1 MTDSYSEIPE
11 DDEVPQLEASPQAEI
26 ISTGHTEI
34 DRRLG
39 GGIPVGSLTLIEGQ
53 SDAGKSVFA
62 QQMIWGS
69 LTSQHQVQVFTT
81 ENSVRSLNSQ
91 MESLGLD
98 ILDALLLGWLEIYP
112 VTTSRMEAADTFKVI
127 IENIERNTTH
137 NMVVV
142 DSLTP
147 VIAHTSVGNII
158 SYFEECKRLCDH
170 GKTIIN
176 IAHTYAFNEEV
187 LARIRSVCDA
197 HFRLRIQEV
206 GDKLV
211 KVLEVAKVR
220 GADKN
225 TGNILSF
232 EVEPGMGMR
241 VMPISQAKA

>member
-1 MTDSYSEIPE
+1 MSRYE
-11 DDEVPQLEASPQAEI
+11 DEERPLGSA
-26 ISTGHTEI
+26 ISTGHAEI
-34 DRRLG
+34 DKKVG

-69 LTSQHQVQVFTT
+69 LRGNHRVLVFTT
-81 ENSVRSLNSQ
+81 ENSVRSLNTQ

-98 ILDALLLGWLEIYP
+98 IMDALLLGWLKIYP
-112 VTTSRMEAADTFKVI
+112 VETSQMELLGTFDAVLSA
-127 IENIERNTTH
+127 IERHTAYG
-137 NMVVV
+137 MVVV

-147 VIAHTSVGNII
+147 VIAHTSVGDII
-158 SYFEECKRLCDH
+158 SYFERCKRLCDD

-197 HFRLRIQEV
+197 HFRLRIEEV
-206 GDKLV
+206 GDKLI

-220 GADKN
+220 GADKD

>member
-1 MTDSYSEIPE
+1 M
-11 DDEVPQLEASPQAEI
+11 
-26 ISTGHTEI
+26 
-34 DRRLG
+34 
-39 GGIPVGSLTLIEGQ
+39 
-53 SDAGKSVFA
+53 
-62 QQMIWGS
+62 
-69 LTSQHQVQVFTT
+69 FTT
-81 ENSVRSLNSQ
+81 ENSVRSLNTQ

-98 ILDALLLGWLEIYP
+98 ILDALLLGWLKVYP
-112 VTTSRMEAADTFKVI
+112 LATSKMELADTFGNI
-127 IENIERNTTH
+127 LDAIEHHTGH

-147 VIAHTSVGNII
+147 VIAHTTVGNII
-158 SYFEECKRLCDH
+158 SYFEGCKKLCDR

-206 GDKLV
+206 GDKLI

>member
-1 MTDSYSEIPE
+1 MPEIE
-11 DDEVPQLEASPQAEI
+11 LVEEQEEQQEEKKEV
-26 ISTGHTEI
+26 ISTGHAEI
-34 DRRLG
+34 DKKLG

-69 LTSQHQVQVFTT
+69 INSKHKVLMFTT
-81 ENSVRSLNSQ
+81 ENSVRSLNTQ

-98 ILDALLLGWLEIYP
+98 ILDALLLGWLKVYP
-112 VTTSRMEAADTFKVI
+112 VATSRMEVADTFGTI
-127 IENIERNTTH
+127 LDAIEHHTGH

-147 VIAHTSVGNII
+147 VIAHTTVGNII
-158 SYFEECKRLCDH
+158 SYFEGCKKLCDR

-206 GDKLV
+206 GDKLI

>member
-1 MTDSYSEIPE
+1 MKQQANDE
-11 DDEVPQLEASPQAEI
+11 DERPQGSV
-26 ISTGHTEI
+26 ISTGHGEI
-34 DRRLG
+34 DKKVG

-69 LTSQHQVQVFTT
+69 LRSRHKVLVFTT
-81 ENSVRSLNSQ
+81 ENSVRSLNTQ

-98 ILDALLLGWLEIYP
+98 IMDALLLGWLRIYP
-112 VTTSRMEAADTFKVI
+112 VETSRMEVTGAFDFILQA
-127 IENIERNTTH
+127 IEHHKNY

-147 VIAHTSVGNII
+147 VIAHTSVGAII
-158 SYFEECKRLCDH
+158 SYFEGCKRLCDD

-187 LARIRSVCDA
+187 LARIRSACDA
-197 HFRLRIQEV
+197 HFKLRIEEV
-206 GDKLV
+206 ADKLI

>member
-1 MTDSYSEIPE
+1 MNDRYE
-11 DDEVPQLEASPQAEI
+11 DEEQCLGSI

-34 DRRLG
+34 DKKIG

-69 LTSQHQVQVFTT
+69 LRGNHRVLLFTT
-81 ENSVRSLNSQ
+81 ENSVRSLNTQ

-98 ILDALLLGWLEIYP
+98 ILDALLLGWLKVYP
-112 VTTSRMEAADTFKVI
+112 IETSVMGLADTFDAILKAI
-127 IENIERNTTH
+127 GYHTAYG
-137 NMVVV
+137 MVVV

-147 VIAHTSVGNII
+147 VIAHTSVGPII
-158 SYFEECKRLCDH
+158 TYFEGCKRLCDE

-197 HFRLRIQEV
+197 HFRLRIEEV
-206 GDKLV
+206 GGRLI

-220 GADKN
+220 GADKT
-225 TGNILSF
+225 TGNVLSF

>member
-1 MTDSYSEIPE
+1 MNGTYEE
-11 DDEVPQLEASPQAEI
+11 EEVSRGEI

-34 DRRLG
+34 DKKLG
-39 GGIPVGSLTLIEGQ
+39 GGIPVGSLTLIAGQ

-69 LTSQHQVQVFTT
+69 ITSKHKVLMFTT
-81 ENSVRSLNSQ
+81 ENSVRSLNTQ

-98 ILDALLLGWLEIYP
+98 ILDALLMGWLEVYP
-112 VTTSRMEAADTFKVI
+112 VATSRMELADTFGTI
-127 IENIERNTTH
+127 LDAIEHHIGH

-158 SYFEECKRLCDH
+158 SYFEGCKKLCDR

-206 GDKLV
+206 GDKLI

>member
-1 MTDSYSEIPE
+1 MNKPAKDE
-11 DDEVPQLEASPQAEI
+11 DERPQGSI
-26 ISTGHTEI
+26 ISTGHGEI
-34 DRRLG
+34 DKKVG

-69 LTSQHQVQVFTT
+69 LRSQHKVLVFTT
-81 ENSVRSLNSQ
+81 ENSVKSLNTQ

-98 ILDALLLGWLEIYP
+98 ITDALLLGWLRIYP
-112 VTTSRMEAADTFKVI
+112 VETSRMEVTGAFDFILQA
-127 IENIERNTTH
+127 IEHYKNY

-147 VIAHTSVGNII
+147 VIAHTSVGAII
-158 SYFEECKRLCDH
+158 GYFEGCKRLCDD

-187 LARIRSVCDA
+187 LARIRSACDA
-197 HFRLRIQEV
+197 HFKLRIEEV
-206 GDKLV
+206 ADKLI

-225 TGNILSF
+225 TGNVLSF

>member
-1 MTDSYSEIPE
+1 MNRYEDEEAHPE
-11 DDEVPQLEASPQAEI
+11 SI
-26 ISTGHTEI
+26 ISTGHAEI
-34 DRRLG
+34 DKKVG

-62 QQMIWGS
+62 QQMVWGS
-69 LTSQHQVQVFTT
+69 IRGKHRVMVFTT
-81 ENSVRSLNSQ
+81 ENSVRSLNTQ

-98 ILDALLLGWLEIYP
+98 VLDALLLGWLRIYP
-112 VTTSRMEAADTFKVI
+112 VETSKMELVGTFDAI
-127 IENIERNTTH
+127 LSAIERN
-137 NMVVV
+137 NDYGMVVV

-147 VIAHTSVGNII
+147 VIAHTPVGDII
-158 SYFEECKRLCDH
+158 SYFEGCKRLCDG

-197 HFRLRIQEV
+197 HFRLRIEEV
-206 GDKLV
+206 GDKLI

-220 GADKN
+220 GADKD

>member
-1 MTDSYSEIPE
+1 MDRYEE
-11 DDEVPQLEASPQAEI
+11 EERPQGSI
-26 ISTGHTEI
+26 ISTGHAEI
-34 DRRLG
+34 DKKVG

-69 LTSQHQVQVFTT
+69 LRSKHRVLVFTT
-81 ENSVRSLNSQ
+81 ENSVRSLNTQ

-98 ILDALLLGWLEIYP
+98 ILDALLLGWLKVYAVE
-112 VTTSRMEAADTFKVI
+112 TSMMGLTGTFDTI
-127 IENIERNTTH
+127 LNAIECNSDYG
-137 NMVVV
+137 MVVV

-147 VIAHTSVGNII
+147 VIAHTSVGDII
-158 SYFEECKRLCDH
+158 SYFERCKRLCDG

-197 HFRLRIQEV
+197 HFRLRIEEV
-206 GDKLV
+206 GDKLI

>member
-1 MTDSYSEIPE
+1 MSSRYQ
-11 DDEVPQLEASPQAEI
+11 DEERPSGSV

-34 DRRLG
+34 DKKVG

-69 LTSQHQVQVFTT
+69 LQGNHRVLLFTT
-81 ENSVRSLNSQ
+81 ENSVRSLNTQ

-98 ILDALLLGWLEIYP
+98 ILDALLLGWLKVYP
-112 VTTSRMEAADTFKVI
+112 VETSVMGLTGAFDTI
-127 IENIERNTTH
+127 LGAIEQHTSYG
-137 NMVVV
+137 MVVV

-147 VIAHTSVGNII
+147 VITHTSVGAII
-158 SYFEECKRLCDH
+158 SYFEGCKRLCDE

-197 HFRLRIQEV
+197 HFRLRIEEV
-206 GDKLV
+206 GDKLI

-220 GADKN
+220 GADKT